1 MGVGA
6 VCRPMVGVAVPCDP
20 HGVNHI
26 EDVDK
31 VDEGPNGFWPCRVV
45 EL

>member
-26 EDVDK
+26 EDVDN
-31 VDEGPNGFWPCRVV
+31 VDEGSLTVFGRV